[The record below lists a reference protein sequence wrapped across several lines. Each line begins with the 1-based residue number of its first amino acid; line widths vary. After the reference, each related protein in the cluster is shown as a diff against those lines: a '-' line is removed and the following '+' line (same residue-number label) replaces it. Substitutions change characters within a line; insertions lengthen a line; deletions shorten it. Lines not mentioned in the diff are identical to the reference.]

1 MDLPNSVEY
10 FISCEHEH
18 IGNGIRL
25 PKPGRG
31 VGPSAQR
38 PLTLPNGLKL
48 SYGQIIALA
57 GDFYGV
63 PEEPIVDPTEKP
75 NERVSG
81 RCKRFM
87 AAYST
92 LAHDHIKEEV
102 DQILKIMTEEKSAI
116 EDELVEKWDKITGG
130 KWIFGVPVVFG
141 RVMKLAQNNYDHFMP
156 SAKDAYLIGHQIAL
170 EKAKLASK
178 AGTLEQQTKMLDEA
192 YSVDAFACHFLTDS
206 FSSGHLR

>member
-1 MDLPNSVEY
+1 MMNLLSSMEY
-10 FISCEHEH
+10 FTSCEHEH

-63 PEEPIVDPTEKP
+63 PEEPIVDPTEEP
-75 NERVSG
+75 NERVYG
-81 RCKRFM
+81 RRKRFM

-92 LAHDHIKEEV
+92 LAHKHIKEEL
-102 DQILKIMTEEKSAI
+102 DQILKIMTEEKGAI
-116 EDELVEKWDKITGG
+116 ENELVASGSLVSLW
-130 KWIFGVPVVFG
+130 
-141 RVMKLAQNNYDHFMP
+141 
-156 SAKDAYLIGHQIAL
+156 YLV
-170 EKAKLASK
+170 E
-178 AGTLEQQTKMLDEA
+178 
-192 YSVDAFACHFLTDS
+192 
-206 FSSGHLR
+206 